1 MKKLGMLL
9 ALAALTLSVM
19 SCGTNTAAPEPAQVS
34 SSGVETMEVGKQFQ
48 MPKNAKGNT
57 VEQEQIL
64 RKQVITSD
72 PTRVMWMHLVA
83 LDGHMYQRIAV
94 SSKITS
100 SGKRLEPT
108 TCVAGYVSDGSGGHS
123 EYGAVTPDKQHYT
136 NELLQIDGTY
146 GSSNAYVFW
155 FDPMGNYFE
164 KGDGYLLS
172 TIPIDIENP
181 IDKITGL
188 FRVSA
193 EAQAAQKN
201 LEAILAKQLANQ
213 K

>member
-1 MKKLGMLL
+1 MLL
-9 ALAALTLSVM
+9 ALSAITLSIM
-19 SCGTNTAAPEPAQVS
+19 SCGTGAQSTAPAQTS
-34 SSGVETMEVGKQFQ
+34 STGVATMDVGKQFK
-48 MPKNAKGNT
+48 MPVNAKGNT

-64 RKQVITSD
+64 KKQMITSD
-72 PTRVMWMHLVA
+72 PTRVLWMHLIA

-94 SSKITS
+94 CSKITS

-123 EYGAVTPDKQHYT
+123 EYGATTPDKQHYT
-136 NELLQIDGTY
+136 NELEQVDGTY
-146 GSSNAYVFW
+146 GSSNAYVYW
-155 FDPMGNYFE
+155 FDPMDNYFE

-172 TIPIDIENP
+172 SIPIDIENP
-181 IDKITGL
+181 VDKITGL
-188 FRVSA
+188 FRISA

-201 LEAILAKQLANQ
+201 LEKALAETLKKNNATT